1 MTLIIRWG
9 WSIIGC
15 MTPPNRFL
23 CIDASTDTL
32 SVAVGSGRP
41 GDLVHGNSGP
51 GAAQSSATLLPV
63 IQTLLTQAGWRLDD
77 LDAIVF
83 GRGPGSFTGLR
94 TACAVA
100 QGLAYG
106 ARSERHPRGLPLL
119 PLDTLAAVAEEAR
132 GLRREAGL
140 PVPDVVVA
148 MLDARMDEIYLAIEA
163 PDLPELAV
171 PRLCAP
177 GALVAHLSAVLPD
190 VRQTVLLAGNV
201 FGPYAVPLA
210 DLAGERQPALP
221 TASALLRLAPGAWQ
235 AGCAVDA
242 REALPLYVRDKV
254 ALTTAEREGQR

>member
-1 MTLIIRWG
+1 M
-9 WSIIGC
+9 
-15 MTPPNRFL
+15 PHRFL

-32 SVAVGSGRP
+32 SVAVGTGRP
-41 GDLVHGNSGP
+41 GDPVHGHSGP

-63 IQTLLTQAGWRLDD
+63 IKTLLAQAGWRLDD

-106 ARSERHPRGLPLL
+106 VRSARHPRGLPLL

-132 GLRREAGL
+132 GLRRQAGL
-140 PVPDVVVA
+140 PVPEVVVA
-148 MLDARMDEIYLAIEA
+148 MLDARMDEIYLSVEVRG
-163 PDLPELAV
+163 LPELAK

-177 GALVAHLSAVLPD
+177 DALAAHLAAALPD
-190 VRQTVLLAGNV
+190 AHRPVLLAGNV
-201 FGPYAVPLA
+201 FGPYAEPLA
-210 DLAGERQPALP
+210 QLAGERQAALP

>member
-1 MTLIIRWG
+1 
-9 WSIIGC
+9 
-15 MTPPNRFL
+15 MTPPHRFL

-32 SVAVGSGRP
+32 SVAVGTGRD
-41 GDLVHGNSGP
+41 GDPVHEHSGP

-63 IQTLLTQAGWRLDD
+63 VQSLLVQAGWRLND

-106 ARSERHPRGLPLL
+106 VRSERHPHGLPLL

-132 GLRREAGL
+132 GRRRQAGQ
-140 PVPDVVVA
+140 PVPEMVVA
-148 MLDARMDEIYLAIEA
+148 MLDARMDEIYLSIEA
-163 PDLPELAV
+163 PGLPGLAS

-177 GALVAHLSAVLPD
+177 HALAAHLAAVLPANASL
-190 VRQTVLLAGNV
+190 LLAGNV
-201 FGPYAVPLA
+201 FTPYADALA
-210 DLAGERQPALP
+210 DLAGETQPALP
-221 TASALLRLAPGAWQ
+221 TASALLRLAPAAWQ
-235 AGCAVDA
+235 AGRAVDA

-254 ALTTAEREGQR
+254 ARTTAEREGQR